1 MTREVAHASA
11 DAPVEEVMEIIE
23 RDGGVIIDK
32 LFSREQAQQLDAE
45 VVPLL
50 DELTYGTRD
59 EKEVLDDFF
68 GVRTK
73 RLTNLVADSP
83 TFREHYLDNERILRY
98 IDAMM
103 LPYAD
108 SYWLCTGHVVDIH
121 PGQKAQPLHRDM
133 DNYPCFR
140 PMGPASPEVMTNCI
154 VALTDT
160 TEELGATRVIPG
172 SNHWP
177 DYLDRGTPEQTV
189 AAEMEAGSAL
199 LISGKV
205 VHGGG
210 ANITQDRRRRVLLLA
225 YNLGYLVPEEAHAFT
240 VPMEIAKDLS
250 PRAQQLLGFRSF
262 HNESNEGGTLWG
274 AHYQDLAHFLK
285 LENEARA

>member
-1 MTREVAHASA
+1 MTEVARIGA
-11 DAPVEEVMEIIE
+11 DAAVSEVMKIID
-23 RDGGVIIDK
+23 RDGGVIVTD
-32 LFSREQAQQLDAE
+32 LFPRDVVARLDAE
-45 VVPLL
+45 VLPQL
-50 DELTYGTRD
+50 DAMTYGSKD

-68 GVRTK
+68 GARTK
-73 RLTNLVADSP
+73 RLTNLVASSP
-83 TFREHYLDNERILRY
+83 TFREHFLDNDRILRY

-140 PMGPASPEVMTNCI
+140 PLGPASPEVMTNCI

-160 TEELGATRVIPG
+160 TEEIGATRVIPG

-177 DYLDRGTPEQTV
+177 DYNDRGSAEQSV

-199 LISGKV
+199 LISGRV

-210 ANITQDRRRRVLLLA
+210 ANTTADRRRRVLLLA
-225 YNLGYLVPEEAHAFT
+225 YNLGFLVPEEAHAFT
-240 VPMEIAKDLS
+240 VPMELARTLS
-250 PRAQQLLGFRSF
+250 SRARQLLGFRSF
-262 HNESNEGGTLWG
+262 HNESHEGGTLWG
-274 AHYQDLAHFLK
+274 ANYQDLSHFLA
-285 LENEARA
+285 LDGD

>member
-1 MTREVAHASA
+1 MSREVARIGA
-11 DAPVEEVMEIIE
+11 DAPVDEVMAVIE
-23 RDGGVIIDK
+23 RDGGVIVEA
-32 LFSREQAQQLDAE
+32 LFPREIAERLDRE

-50 DELTYGTRD
+50 DAMDYGSKD

-68 GVRTK
+68 GSRTK
-73 RLTNLVADSP
+73 RLTNLVADCP
-83 TFREHYLDNERILRY
+83 TFREHFLDNERILRY

-133 DNYPCFR
+133 ENYPCFK
-140 PMGPASPEVMTNCI
+140 PLGPAGPEVMTNCI

-160 TEELGATRVIPG
+160 TEEIGATRVIPG

-177 DYLDRGTPEQTV
+177 DFDDRGSPEQSV
-189 AAEMEAGSAL
+189 AASMKVGDAL
-199 LISGKV
+199 LISGRV

-210 ANITQDRRRRVLLLA
+210 ANTTADRRRRVLLLA
-225 YNLGYLVPEEAHAFT
+225 YNLGFLVPEEAHAFT
-240 VPMEIAKDLS
+240 VPLDVAKTLS
-250 PRAQQLLGFRSF
+250 RRARQLLGFRSF
-262 HNESNEGGTLWG
+262 HNESKQGGTLWG
-274 AHYQDLAHFLK
+274 ANYQDLEHFLK
-285 LENEARA
+285 LDS

>member
-1 MTREVAHASA
+1 MSREVAHVSPEL
-11 DAPVEEVMEIIE
+11 PVSEVMTIIE
-23 RDGGVIIDK
+23 RDGGVIIDE
-32 LFSREQAQQLDAE
+32 LFTPEQARELDAQ

-50 DELTYGTRD
+50 DKLPFGTRD
-59 EKEVLDDFF
+59 EVEVLDEFF
-68 GVRTK
+68 GARTK

-83 TFREHYLDNERILRY
+83 MFRDHFLDNDRILRY

-133 DNYPCFR
+133 ENYPCFR
-140 PMGPASPEVMTNCI
+140 PMGPAGPEVMTNCI
-154 VALTDT
+154 VALTET
-160 TEELGATRVIPG
+160 TAELGATRVIPG

-177 DYLDRGTPEQTV
+177 DYTDRGSQAQTV
-189 AAEMEAGSAL
+189 AAEMDPGSAL

-210 ANITQDRRRRVLLLA
+210 ANVTKDRRRRVLLLA

-274 AHYQDLAHFLK
+274 AHYQDLEHFLQLNSAK
-285 LENEARA
+285 